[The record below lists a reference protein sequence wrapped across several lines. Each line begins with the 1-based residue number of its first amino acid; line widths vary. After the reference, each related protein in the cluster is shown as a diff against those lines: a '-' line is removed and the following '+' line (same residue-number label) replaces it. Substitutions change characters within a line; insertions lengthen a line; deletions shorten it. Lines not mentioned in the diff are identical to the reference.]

1 MKRPTNFEKINHKHF
16 VEDAIEYEISL
27 GVAGLWIVPTDKFKD
42 QFENVILLDM
52 MWDYPQQRSRPVGV
66 KFCTIGRG
74 DKVVMTSS
82 ATINHADLQTM
93 DTFIDWCNMLVTMY
107 QKQIKKSN

>member
-27 GVAGLWIVPTDKFKD
+27 GVAGLWIVPTDRFKE
-42 QFENVILLDM
+42 QFTNVILLDM
-52 MWDYPQQRSRPVGV
+52 MWGYPQQRSRPVGV

-82 ATINHADLQTM
+82 ATINHADLHKM
-93 DTFIDWCNMLVTMY
+93 DTFIDWCRMLVTMFK
-107 QKQIKKSN
+107 KQLKG

>member
-16 VEDAIEYEISL
+16 YENGVEYEISI

-82 ATINHADLQTM
+82 ATINHADLHKM
-93 DTFIDWCNMLVTMY
+93 DTFIDWCRMLVTMY
-107 QKQIKKSN
+107 QKQLKG